1 MNKKEQLNQGLM
13 LLDSN
18 EVESYLSLE
27 ETIDTVE
34 FAYTQY
40 YKQKAM
46 VPPVVN
52 VMLDDREGELD
63 VKTGYLP
70 GFEMIGV
77 KIASGFYRNAINF
90 GIPSWSSVIILA
102 DAETGFPVA
111 VLDGS
116 YVTTVRTGV
125 AGAVGA
131 KYLARP
137 ESETLFILGA
147 GNQARIQLLAI
158 TKVMNNIKKV
168 FVYSPIKEEV
178 DNYVKEMSEKVE
190 ISIAGI
196 YEKSDIASAVNQA
209 DIIITVTPSKSP
221 QIFREWIKEG
231 THINAIGA
239 DAPGKQE
246 LDPKILRDAK
256 VVADSIR
263 QVRVIGECQH
273 AIKAGYIDKECSNIW
288 AEIGAL
294 TSGEKRGRENNKEI
308 TVFDATGIAVLD
320 VAAGCVIYNKALK
333 NGKTRYFKMSEL
345 K

>member
-1 MNKKEQLNQGLM
+1 MNKKEQLNKGII
-13 LLDSN
+13 LLDKN
-18 EVESYLSLE
+18 EVESYLSLV

-40 YKQKAM
+40 YKRNAI

-52 VMLDDREGELD
+52 LAIDKINGELD

-77 KIASGFYRNAINF
+77 KIASGFYMNAQNY
-90 GIPSWSSVIILA
+90 GIPSWSSIIMLA
-102 DAETGFPVA
+102 DAETGFPIA
-111 VLDGS
+111 TIDGS
-116 YVTTVRTGV
+116 YITTIRTGA

-137 ESETLFILGA
+137 ESETVFILGA

-158 TKVMNNIKKV
+158 TKVMNNIKKA

-178 DNYVKEMSEKVE
+178 DCYVSEMSEKLG
-190 ISIAGI
+190 ISIIGI
-196 YEKSDIASAVNQA
+196 YEKPDIEGAVKQA
-209 DIIITVTPSKSP
+209 DIIVTVTPSKSP
-221 QIFREWIKEG
+221 QIFREWIKQG

-263 QVRVIGECQH
+263 QVSIIGECQH
-273 AIKAGYIDKECSNIW
+273 AIKAGYFDKECSNIW

-294 TSGEKRGRENNKEI
+294 TSGEKQGRENEKEI

-320 VAAGCVIYNKALK
+320 VATSCVIYNKALQNK
-333 NGKTRYFKMSEL
+333 ETRYFKMYRV
-345 K
+345 